1 MSTIKVDTINEKST
15 NGAITI
21 ANTGNGNTIIT
32 PAGSGKV
39 VIDGLTYPHA
49 DGSASQVMQTN
60 GSGVLSFSTISAGYT
75 YGTEVANSSA
85 TSVEF
90 TSLPSTA
97 NQIELFFTGMS
108 FTGTVS
114 ATIVI
119 GDAGGYETSGY
130 GGSSNNFE
138 STSQHHVSQSNSLWT
153 MRTGNGAATTFTGVI
168 TLKRM
173 DSSKFVYVQSHHVT
187 IDSTTTTHI
196 QGVGHKTLSA
206 VLDRI
211 KISGGTFDGSST
223 FQVRYQ

>member
-1 MSTIKVDTINEKST
+1 MSTIKVDTLNEKST
-15 NGAITI
+15 NGNI
-21 ANTGNGNTIIT
+21 AVIPT
-32 PAGSGKV
+32 GSGKL
-39 VIDGLTYPHA
+39 ILDGLTWPHA
-49 DGSASQVMQTN
+49 DGSASQLLKSN
-60 GSGVLSFSTISAGYT
+60 GSGVLSFVDAPSAGYT

-119 GDAGGYETSGY
+119 GDSGGYETSGY

-138 STSQHHVSQSNSLWT
+138 STSQHSVSQTNALWT
-153 MRTGNGAATTFTGVI
+153 MRTGNSAATAFTGVI

-173 DSSKFVYVQSHHVT
+173 DSSKFVYVQSHHLT
-187 IDSTTTTHI
+187 IDTTTTTHI
-196 QGVGHKTLSA
+196 QGVGHKTLSG

-223 FQVRYQ
+223 FQIRYQ

>member
-1 MSTIKVDTINEKST
+1 MAVTTLDQRMLGLGTTLTDHTIVAGDVISFADAGASNVIKRDT
-15 NGAITI
+15 
-21 ANTGNGNTIIT
+21 
-32 PAGSGKV
+32 V
-39 VIDGLTYPHA
+39 
-49 DGSASQVMQTN
+49 Q
-60 GSGVLSFSTISAGYT
+60 GVLDLVSAGYT

-119 GDAGGYETSGY
+119 GDSGGYETSGY

-138 STSQHHVSQSNSLWT
+138 STSQHSVSQSNSLWT
-153 MRTGNGAATTFTGVI
+153 MRTGNGASNSFTGVI

-173 DSSKFVYVQSHHVT
+173 DSSKFVYVQSHHLT
-187 IDSTTTTHI
+187 IDTTTTTHI
-196 QGVGHKTLSA
+196 QGVGHKTLSG

-223 FQVRYQ
+223 FQIRYQ

>member
-1 MSTIKVDTINEKST
+1 MAVTTLDQRMLGLGTTLTDHTIVAGDVISFADAGASNVIKRDT
-15 NGAITI
+15 
-21 ANTGNGNTIIT
+21 
-32 PAGSGKV
+32 V
-39 VIDGLTYPHA
+39 
-49 DGSASQVMQTN
+49 Q
-60 GSGVLSFSTISAGYT
+60 GVLDLVSGGYT

-119 GDAGGYETSGY
+119 GDSGGYETSGY

-138 STSQHHVSQSNSLWT
+138 STSQHSVSQTNALWT
-153 MRTGNGAATTFTGVI
+153 MRTGNSAATAFTGVI

-173 DSSKFVYVQSHHVT
+173 DSSKFVYVQSHHLT
-187 IDSTTTTHI
+187 IDTTTTTHI
-196 QGVGHKTLSA
+196 QGVGHKTLSG

-223 FQVRYQ
+223 FQIRYQ